1 VGRPLRAGPRICY
14 DAVLAEVPV
23 TIPSQY
29 GPNRWGEALGI
40 EILESTAERVCARVT
55 IGPQHHQPYGIA
67 HGGVYCSIVEDV
79 ASRGAGMAAMA
90 RGQRAVVGVANATD
104 FLRSHGAG
112 ALEAIGTPLHG
123 GRTQHLWVVEIR
135 RDDGKLVARGQVRF
149 AVLDEL
155 PAERAAR

>member
-1 VGRPLRAGPRICY
+1 M
-14 DAVLAEVPV
+14 
-23 TIPSQY
+23 TTPSHY

-40 EILESTAERVCARVT
+40 EILESTAERVRARVE
-55 IGPQHHQPYGIA
+55 IDARHHQPYGIA

-90 RGQRAVVGVANATD
+90 RGQKAVVGVANATD

-112 ALEAIGTPLHG
+112 ALEAVGTPIHG
-123 GRTQHLWVVEIR
+123 GRTQHLWGVEIR
-135 RDDGKLVARGQVRF
+135 RASDGKLVARGQVRF

-155 PAERAAR
+155 PAERAGH